1 MIDKFAADDLLRIK
15 VTLQLT
21 YATDAGISFRGQRL
35 LSYDMNSNCINNHFY
50 SPDEPSRM
58 TLEADLY
65 VDRNM
70 AEVFI
75 DGGAMSYSMGLDGR
89 ENKGYEFFG
98 NELRVKKLEVY
109 KLKR

>member
-1 MIDKFAADDLLRIK
+1 
-15 VTLQLT
+15 
-21 YATDAGISFRGQRL
+21 
-35 LSYDMNSNCINNHFY
+35 
-50 SPDEPSRM
+50 M

-98 NELRVKKLEVY
+98 NELRVKKSEVY